1 MPIFLIKTHDP
12 LEPPRIIFG
21 KDAHDAILN
30 AGLTPA
36 TAIARDIT
44 RRTLQPHHIDN
55 TPLTTDF
62 LQNSKSEIRN
72 SELRTPNFSD
82 QEDSH
87 D

>member
-1 MPIFLIKTHDP
+1 MPIFLIKTRDP
-12 LEPPRIIFG
+12 LEPPRIMFG

-36 TAIARDIT
+36 IAIARDIT

-55 TPLTTDF
+55 TPLTADF
-62 LQNSKSEIRN
+62 LSTPDRAKHSNNNASP
-72 SELRTPNFSD
+72 LRSQ

-87 D
+87 E